1 METMTPRQRMS
12 AALRREPVDR
22 PPATPDLYLMFP
34 TKHRGYTQWDVT
46 GPRAHVPIWKIR
58 LETFREF
65 DLDAWLQRGVDFAGP
80 KDVHSTSR
88 ILSEDDDR
96 YEEDIA
102 IETPKGVLTQR
113 IIHPLHEG
121 EWVSRYPVS
130 DPPADQE
137 KIACLLDY
145 DPEEGY
151 DLSGY
156 REVVEALGEDGLV
169 FSNQGAP
176 ALDWWLG
183 LCGSARGIYDVSDR
197 RNELRPLFEGHNDLL
212 LRRTEIACREGVE
225 VIEAGG
231 SLTSLSLI
239 SPAWYRTFVL
249 PVLRAQ
255 AEICHRYGAA
265 LMVQLNGRANAALDM
280 LKEAE
285 VDGTFPLERPP
296 LADVDIGDAKRRIG
310 DRVCLMGNV
319 DPVNTLLFGT
329 PEDVE
334 REVREIVKIA
344 GPTGLIVSTSDQ
356 TARDTP
362 PENLEA
368 FRRGVEERS

>member
-1 METMTPRQRMS
+1 MIPRQRML

-46 GPRAHVPIWKIR
+46 GPRAHVSVWKIR

-65 DLDAWLQRGVDFAGP
+65 GLDAWLQMGVEFAGP

-88 ILSEDDDR
+88 ILGEEGQS
-96 YEEDIA
+96 YEEEIT
-102 IETPKGVLTQR
+102 IETRKGVLTQR
-113 IIHPLHEG
+113 IVHPLHEG
-121 EWVSRYPVS
+121 EWVSKRLVE
-130 DPPADQE
+130 DPPADQK

-145 DPEEGY
+145 DPEENY

-156 REVVEALGEDGLV
+156 REVVEVLDEDGLV
-169 FSNQGAP
+169 FSNQGSP
-176 ALDWWLG
+176 ALNWWLG
-183 LCGSARGIYDVSDR
+183 LCGSARGIYDVADR
-197 RNELRPLFEGHNDLL
+197 QDELRPLFEHHNELL

-231 SLTSLSLI
+231 SFTSLSLI
-239 SPAWYRTFVL
+239 SPAWYRTFIL
-249 PVLRAQ
+249 PVLRVQ
-255 AEICHRYGAA
+255 AEICHRYGAT
-265 LMVQLNGRANAALDM
+265 LMVQLNGRANAALEM
-280 LKEAE
+280 LREAE

-319 DPVNTLLFGT
+319 DPVNTLLLGT
-329 PEDVE
+329 PEEVE
-334 REVREIVKIA
+334 REVREIVKAA

-368 FRRGVEERS
+368 FRRGVEETS